1 MNKLELKELAEQY
14 IENIRDWIW
23 YPKENEIIDYKQ
35 GININNNDNIDN
47 FLKCFLIDILS
58 FLNWE
63 GWIIFLWFQ
72 EDDWKIEDI
81 WLNPENLKLLKEI
94 DLNEL
99 SQQVNSITGQHWD
112 FDLQEFKISN
122 RCFYY
127 FLIPKNSDIL
137 VPKKDCKDL
146 GNIKKW
152 DIFYRIWW
160 KNQLANESTSELNK
174 FIQVKANEKSKEFME
189 IWSNLLPEMVDINPK
204 EVLILNPIQNKIY
217 WFNGA
222 NNSLSGSDI
231 EIVQDDKNVFNVI
244 LETIKSWDIWKITDN
259 EGKPIY
265 RIVWDI
271 RQNKEQ
277 INLNT
282 LIEIVKKEVK
292 LGINWDDIKKIMY
305 YLWWVSEKKFNIV
318 YKNGEWDKINFI
330 KNDNYLWFFET
341 DSHKKSWNIV
351 FSETA
356 VSHLVIAI
364 KSNDIWNILWRKPQS
379 I

>member
-47 FLKCFLIDILS
+47 FLKCFLKDILS
-58 FLNWE
+58 FWNWE

-271 RQNKEQ
+271 RKNKEQ

-341 DSHKKSWNIV
+341 DSHKKAWKIV

>member
-47 FLKCFLIDILS
+47 FLKCFLKDILS
-58 FLNWE
+58 FWNWE

-81 WLNPENLKLLKEI
+81 WLNPENLKLLEEI
-94 DLNEL
+94 DLYEL

-341 DSHKKSWNIV
+341 DSHKKAWKIV